1 VPPPRQDAVR
11 ADPGVTLVEHAM
23 VLDLLTDATGR
34 AAGVT
39 LHVLGEGSADGVG
52 AVRARA
58 VVLATGGMGQVYAA
72 TTNPPV
78 STGDGVALGLRAG
91 AVATDLEFVQF
102 HPTALYLGPD
112 ARGQQP
118 LVSEALRGEGA
129 VLRDGAGE
137 RFMVGVH
144 PLAELAPRD
153 VVAKGITRV
162 QLRDG
167 VDHVWL
173 DARAV
178 PDLAERFPTI
188 VASCRAAGVDPV
200 TDLVPVTPAAHY
212 ASGGLVTDL
221 AGRTTVPGLYACG
234 EVACTGVHGANRLAS
249 NSLLE
254 GLVFAAR
261 IGAQL
266 AAGLPPSSAVAAVD
280 DAPSGLLDPDGRRD
294 VTETMSARVG
304 ALRSGAGLAEATGRL
319 AALAAGLGPDRVGGA
334 GVRIAPGVAGWE
346 ATDLLTVAGAL
357 ATVAAVREET
367 RGCHWRED
375 HPGTEEDWR
384 VHLDVRL
391 DGDGALQVTRRP
403 VGVPLVEGW

>member
-1 VPPPRQDAVR
+1 
-11 ADPGVTLVEHAM
+11 
-23 VLDLLTDATGR
+23 
-34 AAGVT
+34 
-39 LHVLGEGSADGVG
+39 
-52 AVRARA
+52 
-58 VVLATGGMGQVYAA
+58 
-72 TTNPPV
+72 
-78 STGDGVALGLRAG
+78 
-91 AVATDLEFVQF
+91 
-102 HPTALYLGPD
+102 
-112 ARGQQP
+112 
-118 LVSEALRGEGA
+118 
-129 VLRDGAGE
+129 
-137 RFMVGVH
+137 
-144 PLAELAPRD
+144 
-153 VVAKGITRV
+153 
-162 QLRDG
+162 
-167 VDHVWL
+167 
-173 DARAV
+173 V
-178 PDLAERFPTI
+178 PDLAGRFPTI

-266 AAGLPPSSAVAAVD
+266 AAGLPPSSAVAAVH

-319 AALAAGLGPDRVGGA
+319 AALAAGLGPDV
-334 GVRIAPGVAGWE
+334 APGVAGWE